1 MNASEKF
8 SEEMIDLINKRY
20 PKALKGDIGEN
31 TEAAGAVAVVLA
43 GLLAFSFRLN
53 GEVIGRTTLQTVVK
67 KLVENVAAIDTK
79 GGDVIRKSMPP
90 TQH

>member
-20 PKALKGDIGEN
+20 PRALKGEIGEN
-31 TEAAGAVAVVLA
+31 TEAASAVAVVLA

-67 KLVENVAAIDTK
+67 KLVENVAQIDPK
-79 GGDVIRKSMPP
+79 GGDVIRKSLP
-90 TQH
+90 TTH